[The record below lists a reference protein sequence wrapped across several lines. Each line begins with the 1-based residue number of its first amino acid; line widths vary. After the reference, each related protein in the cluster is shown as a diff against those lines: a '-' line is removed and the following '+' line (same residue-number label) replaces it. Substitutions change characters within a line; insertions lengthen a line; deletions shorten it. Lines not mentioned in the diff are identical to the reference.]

1 MKVNI
6 LFFTLLILLLLTSS
20 AMAIFSRGNINET
33 YKYADLKIREIRGGT
48 CLISGKIINKTNEL
62 KDGVFIKIYAFTIHD
77 TFLWDELLFFSTI
90 PAKGEA
96 PFSERIYNCSE
107 DNPYKLKFNVTG

>member
-6 LFFTLLILLLLTSS
+6 LFFTLLILLFLTSS
-20 AMAIFSRGNINET
+20 AMAIYPSGNINKT
-33 YKYADLKIREIRGGT
+33 YEYAHLKIRGFRDGT
-48 CLISGKIINKTNEL
+48 CSISGEIINKTNEL
-62 KDGVFIKIYAFTIHD
+62 KDGVFIKIYAFSIHD
-77 TFLWDELLFFSTI
+77 TFLWSELLFFSTI